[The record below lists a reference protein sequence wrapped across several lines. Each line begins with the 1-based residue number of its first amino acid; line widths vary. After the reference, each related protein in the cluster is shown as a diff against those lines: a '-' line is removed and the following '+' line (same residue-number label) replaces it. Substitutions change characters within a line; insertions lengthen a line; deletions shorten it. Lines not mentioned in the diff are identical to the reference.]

1 MLRPLLMKR
10 SDEQKAAHQQHAKRL
25 LDLGLRKADV
35 SSTLQRKYN
44 LSRATAYRDVDEADQ
59 SREIEDR
66 KIEADPVPIISLED
80 RDALMRMTRQML
92 IDAYTDGNVQDYARL
107 IREYE
112 RLARMGGLSQK
123 F

>member
-1 MLRPLLMKR
+1 MKR
-10 SDEQKAAHQQHAKRL
+10 TAEVKEAHQQHAKKL
-25 LDLGLRKADV
+25 LDMGLQKADV
-35 SSTLQRKYN
+35 SATLQRNYG

-59 SREIEDR
+59 SRELEDHS
-66 KIEADPVPIISLED
+66 IEATPVPMVCLED
-80 RDALMRMTRQML
+80 RDALMRMTRQLL

>member
-1 MLRPLLMKR
+1 MKR
-10 SDEQKAAHQQHAKRL
+10 PVEVRETHQQHAKKL
-25 LDLGLRKADV
+25 LDMGFQKADV
-35 SSTLQRKYN
+35 AATLQRKYS

-59 SREIEDR
+59 SREVEDHT
-66 KIEADPVPIISLED
+66 IEADPVPGISFED
-80 RDALMRMTRQML
+80 RDALMRMTRQLL

-107 IREYE
+107 VREYE